1 MFLGRN
7 TVGGVLVNCS
17 RCLEQ
22 LR

>member
-7 TVGGVLVNCS
+7 TVGGVLVNCC